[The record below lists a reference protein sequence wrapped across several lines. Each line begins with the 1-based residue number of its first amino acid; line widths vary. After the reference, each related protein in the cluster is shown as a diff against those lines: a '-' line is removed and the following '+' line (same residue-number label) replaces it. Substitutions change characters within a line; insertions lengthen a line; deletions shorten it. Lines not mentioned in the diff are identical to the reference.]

1 MYLTVPYLTVPYR
14 TLPYLT
20 VPYRTVPYRTVP
32 YRTVP
37 YRTVPYRTV
46 PYRTVPYRTV
56 PYLTVPYLTVPY
68 CCERHKLNYVFI
80 FIVTK
85 NRFEF
90 IFSHSSHRDL
100 LKANL
105 GLEKYKILFF
115 SLVSLCFYS
124 K

>member
-1 MYLTVPYLTVPYR
+1 MVRLKFKGYFHKIR
-14 TLPYLT
+14 SK
-20 VPYRTVPYRTVP
+20 
-32 YRTVP
+32 
-37 YRTVPYRTV
+37 
-46 PYRTVPYRTV
+46 
-56 PYLTVPYLTVPY
+56 

-80 FIVTK
+80 FIVTN

-105 GLEKYKILFF
+105 SLEKYKILFF

>member
-1 MYLTVPYLTVPYR
+1 MCVLMLDLFKNRVNI
-14 TLPYLT
+14 
-20 VPYRTVPYRTVP
+20 
-32 YRTVP
+32 
-37 YRTVPYRTV
+37 
-46 PYRTVPYRTV
+46 
-56 PYLTVPYLTVPY
+56 

-85 NRFEF
+85 NMIEF
-90 IFSHSSHRDL
+90 IFSHRDL

-105 GLEKYKILFF
+105 GLEKYKILFS

>member
-1 MYLTVPYLTVPYR
+1 VYCAVISLTHLVIEFSQPPE
-14 TLPYLT
+14 
-20 VPYRTVPYRTVP
+20 
-32 YRTVP
+32 
-37 YRTVPYRTV
+37 
-46 PYRTVPYRTV
+46 
-56 PYLTVPYLTVPY
+56 

-85 NRFEF
+85 NMIEF
-90 IFSHSSHRDL
+90 IFSHRDL

-105 GLEKYKILFF
+105 GLEKYKILFS

>member
-1 MYLTVPYLTVPYR
+1 MYCAVISLTHLVIEFSQPPE
-14 TLPYLT
+14 
-20 VPYRTVPYRTVP
+20 
-32 YRTVP
+32 
-37 YRTVPYRTV
+37 
-46 PYRTVPYRTV
+46 
-56 PYLTVPYLTVPY
+56 

-105 GLEKYKILFF
+105 GLEKYKILF
-115 SLVSLCFYS
+115 LV
-124 K
+124 